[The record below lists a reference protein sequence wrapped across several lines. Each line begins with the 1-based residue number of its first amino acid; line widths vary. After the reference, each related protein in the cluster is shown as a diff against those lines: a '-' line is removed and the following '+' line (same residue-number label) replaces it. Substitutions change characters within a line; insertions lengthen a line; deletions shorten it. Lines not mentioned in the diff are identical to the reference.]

1 MKKQL
6 HIVDMAH
13 VTGGVEVNMAA
24 LKAATTDNV
33 NDNVSINNL
42 LNHATEKKQLV
53 GVYFEPE
60 IAELLKKVSNKRGD
74 QSKIVNEAVRRLMQ
88 ANGLM

>member
-1 MKKQL
+1 MSNKEKTLASSMGDLIGKKQPAVNVIEND
-6 HIVDMAH
+6 IV
-13 VTGGVEVNMAA
+13 
-24 LKAATTDNV
+24 NV
-33 NDNVSINNL
+33 NSLKSL
-42 LNHATEKKQLV
+42 LHENTEKKQLV

-88 ANGLM
+88 ANGLI

>member
-1 MKKQL
+1 MKKL
-6 HIVDMAH
+6 HIVDMSH

-24 LKAATTDNV
+24 LKGATTDNV
-33 NDNVSINNL
+33 NNNVSINNL
-42 LNHATEKKQLV
+42 LNDATEKKQLV

-74 QSKIVNEAVRRLMQ
+74 QSKIVNEAVRQLMQ
-88 ANGLM
+88 ANGLI